1 MADSAVVIGSF
12 EVVDLVVEVDLTA
25 QDNIITENVSNKLL
39 SFSFLKLIIFKTNSF
54 TSYISFKKELIS
66 YN

>member
-1 MADSAVVIGSF
+1 VVADSAVVIGSF

-39 SFSFLKLIIFKTNSF
+39 SSSFLKLIIFMNNSL
-54 TSYISFKKELIS
+54 TSFISFKKELIS
-66 YN
+66 